1 MTKICY
7 LLIIYHKN
15 QICWISGCNFK
26 SWFIKTCICS
36 KGGVGRHCNLSYKV
50 SCKFFVSRSQDE
62 NWNIVQL
69 LHVNLIL
76 SNYIAY
82 RKKHKSQDPQIQFL
96 MSMNSVKISKFMIF
110 INLSIIATFPCQFKS
125 CTCFTIISIYVLG
138 ELYIINILK

>member
-36 KGGVGRHCNLSYKV
+36 KGGVRRHCNLNYKV
-50 SCKFFVSRSQDE
+50 SFKIWLVNFLSIGHSTKIE
-62 NWNIVQL
+62 TL
-69 LHVNLIL
+69 LNCYMFIIF
-76 SNYIAY
+76 SNCIAH
-82 RKKHKSQDPQIQFL
+82 RKNHKSQDPQIQLL

-110 INLSIIATFPCQFKS
+110 INLSIIATFPSQFKS
-125 CTCFTIISIYVLG
+125 CTYFTIISIYV
-138 ELYIINILK
+138 